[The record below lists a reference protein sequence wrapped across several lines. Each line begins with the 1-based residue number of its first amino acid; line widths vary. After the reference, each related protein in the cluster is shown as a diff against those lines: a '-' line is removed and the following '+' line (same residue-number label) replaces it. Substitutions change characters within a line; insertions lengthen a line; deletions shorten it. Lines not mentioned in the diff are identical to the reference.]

1 MHGTEPLSQNER
13 SWILDRSNIQAII
26 TKYRESKIQS
36 EAEVR
41 SKLIVPLLEVLGY
54 ASKYRAEEFPVYG
67 YGGRERLSTKNADFL
82 LFDNEEFADHR
93 ANMGSRL
100 HSHNDR

>member
-1 MHGTEPLSQNER
+1 M
-13 SWILDRSNIQAII
+13 DRSNIQAII

-41 SKLIVPLLEVLGY
+41 SKLIVPLLEELGY

-67 YGGRERLSTKNADFL
+67 YGGREKLPAKDADFL
-82 LFDNEEFADHR
+82 LFDNVIL
-93 ANMGSRL
+93 NM
-100 HSHNDR
+100 HNSKDWSFTLIFIKKMFYYC